1 MNKRKLLLKKLEELK
16 NSGKYEVFYQDEVHF
31 KMTLSLTRAWFI
43 KGTVPQIK
51 SPSGREK
58 MSVFGALGENGQ
70 FIFEQSAVFNT
81 ITFERFLQ
89 KLISTVDTKKDVFGN
104 KKKILLVLDN
114 ARYHHAKA
122 LKPWLESV
130 SDLLELCFL
139 PPYSP
144 DINIIERLWK
154 KTRRE
159 VTHNRYFEKLD
170 CIRYDLSM
178 YWNNFTKPNQI
189 LTTIFTNI

>member
-1 MNKRKLLLKKLEELK
+1 
-16 NSGKYEVFYQDEVHF
+16 
-31 KMTLSLTRAWFI
+31 MTLSLTRAWFI

-70 FIFEQSAVFNT
+70 FIFEQSTVFNT
-81 ITFERFLQ
+81 ITFEHFLQ
-89 KLISTVDTKKDVFGN
+89 KLISTVDTKNDIFGN

-122 LKPWLESV
+122 LNPWLESV

-170 CIRYDLSM
+170 LIRYDLSM
-178 YWNNFTKPNQI
+178 YWNNFIKPNEI
-189 LTTIFTNI
+189 LTTIFTNN

>member
-1 MNKRKLLLKKLEELK
+1 
-16 NSGKYEVFYQDEVHF
+16 
-31 KMTLSLTRAWFI
+31 
-43 KGTVPQIK
+43 
-51 SPSGREK
+51 

-70 FIFEQSAVFNT
+70 FVFDQSLVFNA
-81 ITFERFLQ
+81 ITFQQFLQ
-89 KLISTVDTKKDVFGN
+89 KLISATVAEKTITGE

-122 LKPWLESV
+122 LQPWLESV

-159 VTHNRYFEKLD
+159 VTHNRYFEKLES
-170 CIRYDLSM
+170 IRYDLSM
-178 YWNNFTKPNQI
+178 YWNNFTKPNEI
-189 LTTIFTNI
+189 LVTLFTNI

>member
-1 MNKRKLLLKKLEELK
+1 
-16 NSGKYEVFYQDEVHF
+16 
-31 KMTLSLTRAWFI
+31 
-43 KGTVPQIK
+43 
-51 SPSGREK
+51 

-70 FIFEQSAVFNT
+70 FVFDQSLVFNA
-81 ITFERFLQ
+81 ITFQQFLQ
-89 KLISTVDTKKDVFGN
+89 KLISTTVAEKTITGE

-122 LKPWLESV
+122 LQPWLESV

-159 VTHNRYFEKLD
+159 VTHNRYFEKLES
-170 CIRYDLSM
+170 IRYDLSM
-178 YWNNFTKPNQI
+178 YWNNFTKPNEI
-189 LTTIFTNI
+189 LVTLFTNI

>member
-1 MNKRKLLLKKLEELK
+1 
-16 NSGKYEVFYQDEVHF
+16 
-31 KMTLSLTRAWFI
+31 
-43 KGTVPQIK
+43 
-51 SPSGREK
+51 

-70 FIFEQSAVFNT
+70 FVFDQSLVFNA
-81 ITFERFLQ
+81 ITFQQFLQ
-89 KLISTVDTKKDVFGN
+89 KLISTTVAEKTITGE

-122 LKPWLESV
+122 LQPWLESV

-159 VTHNRYFEKLD
+159 VTHNRYFEKLES
-170 CIRYDLSM
+170 IRYDLSM
-178 YWNNFTKPNQI
+178 YWNNFTKPNEI
-189 LTTIFTNI
+189 LVTIFTNI

>member
-1 MNKRKLLLKKLEELK
+1 
-16 NSGKYEVFYQDEVHF
+16 
-31 KMTLSLTRAWFI
+31 
-43 KGTVPQIK
+43 
-51 SPSGREK
+51 

-70 FIFEQSAVFNT
+70 FIFEQSLVFNA
-81 ITFERFLQ
+81 ITFQQFLQ
-89 KLISTVDTKKDVFGN
+89 KLISTTVAENTITGE

-114 ARYHHAKA
+114 ARYHHAKV
-122 LKPWLESV
+122 LQPWLESV

-159 VTHNRYFEKLD
+159 VTHNRYFEKLES
-170 CIRYDLSM
+170 IRYDLSM
-178 YWNNFTKPNQI
+178 YWNNFTKPNEI
-189 LTTIFTNI
+189 LTTLFTNI

>member
-1 MNKRKLLLKKLEELK
+1 
-16 NSGKYEVFYQDEVHF
+16 
-31 KMTLSLTRAWFI
+31 
-43 KGTVPQIK
+43 
-51 SPSGREK
+51 

-70 FIFEQSAVFNT
+70 FVYEQSLIFNA
-81 ITFERFLQ
+81 ITFQHFLQ
-89 KLISTVDTKKDVFGN
+89 KLISTTVAEKTITGE

-114 ARYHHAKA
+114 ARYHHAKV
-122 LKPWLESV
+122 LQPWLESV

-159 VTHNRYFEKLD
+159 VTHNRYFEKLES
-170 CIRYDLSM
+170 IRYDLSM
-178 YWNNFTKPNQI
+178 YWNNFTKPNEI
-189 LTTIFTNI
+189 LISLFTNN

>member
-1 MNKRKLLLKKLEELK
+1 
-16 NSGKYEVFYQDEVHF
+16 
-31 KMTLSLTRAWFI
+31 
-43 KGTVPQIK
+43 
-51 SPSGREK
+51 

-70 FIFEQSAVFNT
+70 FVFDQSLVFNA
-81 ITFERFLQ
+81 ITFQQFLQ
-89 KLISTVDTKKDVFGN
+89 KLISTTVAEKTITGE

-122 LKPWLESV
+122 LQPWLESV

-159 VTHNRYFEKLD
+159 VTHNRYFEKLES
-170 CIRYDLSM
+170 IRYDLSM
-178 YWNNFTKPNQI
+178 YWNNFTKPNKI
-189 LTTIFTNI
+189 LVTLFTNI